1 MDQNSRIPS
10 LRRQMAL
17 IILLCWLLPVVIAA
31 SAVGWYVL
39 SGTGRGKEEA
49 LSQQFL
55 LNLQLGA
62 DRVNSAVEASRLPSY
77 DPDFREAWN
86 QYRRDGEYTLL
97 YRQYSSLFTRLYQS
111 DSRFR
116 HAAFCFSEDPADMS
130 IVVLSSSAGLLSSR
144 QVREQWQSDLPAV
157 LELAAELDTSVG
169 FLEREGRVYLVR
181 NLMDA
186 DYRSIGVLALAMDTD
201 YFFGD
206 LALLPWAASVA
217 VDLGR
222 DAALVVKGGAPA
234 WEESRPLEYT
244 VRQQDFTV
252 RGWAAVDY
260 GTLLE
265 GFRTYP
271 WLLGAMALS
280 LLLLLMLTFRFFR
293 RKISRPIQVLMEGAE
308 RIHRGELGCRID
320 AGRDSR
326 EFVYLTESFNQMSG
340 QLRHQ
345 FDRLYQ
351 EELARRDAQ
360 IKALQAHINPHFLN
374 NTLESINWQARMSGD
389 VDASRM
395 IEALST
401 VLDAA
406 LDRRSSPQVRLAEEM
421 TYVSAYLYIVTQR
434 FGERLEVDVDLPEE
448 LMDCLVPRLILQPVI
463 ENAVEH
469 GITPAGRGRV
479 ALRGRRRGDRL
490 ILEIEN
496 NGGLSQEDE
505 AHIARLL
512 SPDYDMQNEPAGN
525 IGIANVNLRL
535 RILYGQDC
543 GLTITR
549 GEGSL
554 VIARLTVAVQP

>member
-17 IILLCWLLPVVIAA
+17 IILLCWLLQVVIAA

-49 LSQQFL
+49 LSQQFQ

-157 LELAAELDTSVG
+157 LALAAELDTSVG

-222 DAALVVKGGAPA
+222 DAALVVKGDAPA

-280 LLLLLMLTFRFFR
+280 LLLLMLTFRFFR

-360 IKALQAHINPHFLN
+360 INPHFLN
-374 NTLESINWQARMSGD
+374 NTLETINWQARMSGD
-389 VDASRM
+389 VKASRM

-406 LDRRSSPQVRLAEEM
+406 LDRKGMPEVPLSEEM
-421 TYVSAYLYIVTQR
+421 RYVNAYLYIVTQR
-434 FGERLEVDVDLPEE
+434 FGERLKVDIDLPGV
-448 LMDCLVPRLILQPVI
+448 LMGCRVPRLILQPVI

-469 GITPAGRGRV
+469 GIRPGGEGRV
-479 ALRGRRRGDRL
+479 ALRGRLEGDFL

-496 NGGLSQEDE
+496 DGGLSPQDE

-512 SPDYDMQNEPAGN
+512 SPDYDMAGEPSGN

-535 RILYGQDC
+535 RILYGPSC
-543 GLTITR
+543 GLTIFR
-549 GEGSL
+549 GEGSA
-554 VIARLTVAVQP
+554 VIARLTVARKSD